1 MLDSFQCT
9 ADLFIGNGFL
19 YFRWGS
25 LSLQFLRNSKHPVT
39 RFYCLFHS
47 SFVLMRS
54 SLHIIDFKGK
64 ASCLLRDS
72 EKMGLIH
79 ACTNRVNYAKMGIT
93 LTVHSKTALVSW
105 DSRSSVWTEM
115 FRSPRAQNS
124 STVWI
129 HGCHG
134 ELWLGGGRR
143 DYILCR
149 CLGMLLML
157 SIVGLNEVLGT
168 PPF

>member
-1 MLDSFQCT
+1 MHCWFIYWKWVPLFQV
-9 ADLFIGNGFL
+9 
-19 YFRWGS
+19 RS
-25 LSLQFLRNSKHPVT
+25 LSLQFLWNSKHAVT

-72 EKMGLIH
+72 EKTRVIH
-79 ACTNRVNYAKMGIT
+79 VCTNRVNYAKMGVT

-105 DSRSSVWTEM
+105 DSRSSVWTKM
-115 FRSPRAQNS
+115 LRSPRAQNS
-124 STVWI
+124 STVTVLV

-134 ELWLGGGRR
+134 VLWLGGGQR
-143 DYILCR
+143 DDILSC
-149 CLGMLLML
+149 CLGMLLIL